1 LKKLGLVLLY
11 VAFNVCLQAAQLPV
25 NLGPTAVTYTVLGGS
40 TVTNTGP
47 TVVNGNL
54 GVSPGTAVTGFPPGS
69 VINGAIHSADAS
81 SAAAQVDLT
90 AAYNDAA
97 GRTVPTIMSADIGGQ
112 TLPAGL
118 YKTGPAG
125 SLGITGTL
133 TLDGGG
139 NGNSVFIFQIA
150 STLITAANN
159 SQVVLING
167 ARAANVFWQVGSS
180 ATLGTYSSFSGT
192 IMAQASVTLTTG
204 ATLNGRALA
213 RTGAVTLDT
222 NTAVNPGPPVN
233 GAPPPL
239 TIACPASTAQIG
251 VPYNSSLV
259 ASGGTPP
266 YTYSITGGALPL
278 NLILTA
284 LTGAVTGT
292 PVGPPGTFPFVA
304 NVVDSLQATASSN
317 CSITTAFG
325 IGGGNPGGAVSVPT
339 LSTWGLGLLAL
350 LLAGY
355 VVLLSRKV
363 RA

>member
-1 LKKLGLVLLY
+1 MRKPSLRLALLCAAFSFGLR
-11 VAFNVCLQAAQLPV
+11 AAQLPV
-25 NLGPTAVTYTVLGGS
+25 NLGSTAVTYTVLGAS

-47 TVVNGNL
+47 SVVNGNL
-54 GVSPGTAVTGFPPGS
+54 GVSAGTAVTGFPPGM
-69 VINGAIHSADAS
+69 VINGTIHSADAS
-81 SAAAQVDLT
+81 AAAAQVDLT

-150 STLITAANN
+150 STLVTAATN

-180 ATLGTYSSFSGT
+180 ATLGTYTSFSGT

-204 ATLNGRALA
+204 AALNGRALA

-239 TIACPASTAQIG
+239 TIACPASTAQLG
-251 VPYNSSLV
+251 VPYNSFLV
-259 ASGGTPP
+259 ATGGTPP
-266 YTYSITGGALPL
+266 YTYTITGGTLPL
-278 NLILTA
+278 NLILNA
-284 LTGAVTGT
+284 LTGAITGT
-292 PVGPPGTFPFVA
+292 PTGAPGTFHFAA
-304 NVVDSLQATASSN
+304 NVVDSLQVTATNN
-317 CSITTAFG
+317 CSITTSLVL
-325 IGGGNPGGAVSVPT
+325 PQSVPT

-355 VVLLSRKV
+355 AVLFSRKAQV
-363 RA
+363 